1 VLVKKN
7 MVSVMWKSKP
17 LPER

>member
-1 VLVKKN
+1 